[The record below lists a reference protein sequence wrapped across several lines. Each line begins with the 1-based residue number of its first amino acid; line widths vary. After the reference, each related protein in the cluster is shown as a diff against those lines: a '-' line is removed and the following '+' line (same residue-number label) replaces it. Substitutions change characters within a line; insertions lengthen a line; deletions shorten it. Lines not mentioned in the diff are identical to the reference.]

1 VRRHL
6 AVEAVQEAC
15 QGRRDSVGIRVFF
28 GVGQA
33 ITVQVI
39 HSTGQST
46 MKKKGTRED
55 EPERKR
61 KETTRDQR
69 LQVVTLRDHSKPQMS
84 WTTIGREVSTSTI
97 LFPV

>member
-1 VRRHL
+1 
-6 AVEAVQEAC
+6 
-15 QGRRDSVGIRVFF
+15 
-28 GVGQA
+28 
-33 ITVQVI
+33 
-39 HSTGQST
+39 

-84 WTTIGREVSTSTI
+84 WTAIGREDWTVDCVKGSI
-97 LFPV
+97 AE